1 MTFLEIIDALLL
13 RPLQTLFELIYCN
26 ANDIIG
32 NPGLSIIALS
42 LFMNIL
48 VLPLYNKADALQE
61 EERQM
66 EARLQKGVA
75 HIKKT
80 FRGDERM
87 MILQTYYRQNDY
99 KPTYVLRSAVSLML
113 EIPFF
118 MAAYRFLSGLQLLQ
132 GVPFGPIA
140 DLGKADGLLRLG
152 GLSVNILPV
161 IMTAVNLVSCVI
173 FTKGAPKKTKI
184 QLYGMAV
191 FFLLFLYDSP
201 SGLVFYWTLNNV
213 FSLGKTVFYK
223 LKNPRKVLR
232 VSGAV
237 LGAVMIVGALG
248 FYHAPRPVV
257 KAIVILAGTA
267 LELPWLL
274 GLRQQ
279 KPSAKGQSV
288 KEYRPNA
295 KLFFACGLFL
305 ALFVGTYVPLSV
317 IVASA
322 QEFVSTQ
329 QYQNPLWFV
338 VSSTCFAVGLFVIWM
353 GVFYQLASDKGKVFL
368 EWALWVFSGVAI
380 VDFMVFGKDLGLL
393 SSVLTIDNGLKFEKW
408 EIVANIL
415 AVADV
420 VGLMYLLLHRWN
432 RFAVRA
438 VTVVLLAM
446 ALMIPMNAVKVNRQV
461 AGMKEAIEAKEN
473 EPRYTMSRTGKNV
486 VIVMLDRSLGE
497 YIPYIF
503 QERPEL
509 KEQFSGFTAYT
520 NVVSTGSNTIFA
532 MPSLLGGYDY
542 TVEKINDRDQESL
555 KEKHNEAMKVMPVLF
570 SEEGYDVTLF
580 DPPYTN
586 YKSYLDMSVFADYP
600 GVKGY
605 ATRGHY
611 ISDDTVQSWMSGN
624 MRNFF
629 LYGLM
634 KALPLPLQKYVY
646 GVGDYNSGSSAVLGS
661 TTFQTQQ
668 SAHEASGIDSAFM
681 ESYSVLT
688 KLTEITETKE
698 TGDTFLFMA
707 NETTH
712 EPMLLQEPDYV
723 PAEVVDNTE
732 YDEAYKDRFVLDGRT
747 LPVESAWQLS
757 HYDVNMAA
765 MIQLG
770 KWFNYMRECG
780 VYDNSRIILVGDHG
794 KELGVNKNLIMYDG
808 FDAERFYP
816 TLMVKDF
823 DAEGFSYSSEFMT
836 IADVPA
842 LALDGLIEN
851 PVNPFTGNPINT
863 DPKAE
868 GPVYAF
874 YSEKMGLELN
884 VGNNVFHPGTW
895 YRVDNQDMRIREN
908 WVCVERE
915 SVSP

>member
-152 GLSVNILPV
+152 GLTVNILPV

-184 QLYGMAV
+184 QLFGMAA
-191 FFLLFLYDSP
+191 FFLVFLYDSP

-213 FSLGKTVFYK
+213 FSLGKTIFYK

-237 LGAVMIVGALG
+237 LGAVMIVGVLG

-257 KAIVILAGTA
+257 KAIVVLAGAA

-274 GLRQQ
+274 GLR
-279 KPSAKGQSV
+279 KRKLSAKGQSV
-288 KEYRPNA
+288 KEYKPNA

-305 ALFVGTYVPLSV
+305 ALFVGTYIPLSV

-353 GVFYQLASDKGKVFL
+353 GVFYQLASDKGKAFL
-368 EWALWVFSGVAI
+368 EWALWAFSGVAI

-432 RFAVRA
+432 RFAVRT

-461 AGMKEAIEAKEN
+461 AGMKEAIEAKTD
-473 EPRYTMSRTGKNV
+473 EPRYTMSKNGKNV

-503 QERPEL
+503 QEKPEL

-555 KEKHNEAMKVMPVLF
+555 KEKHNEALKVMPALF
-570 SEEGYDVTLF
+570 SGEGYDVTLF

-605 ATRGHY
+605 ATRGRY

-668 SAHEASGIDSAFM
+668 SAREASGIDSAFM

-732 YDEAYKDRFVLDGRT
+732 YDEVYKDRFVLDGRT

-794 KELGVNKNLIMYDG
+794 KDLGVNKNLIMYDG

-851 PVNPFTGNPINT
+851 PVNPFTGNPINA